1 MTLSLPSFLA
11 AATSSLI
18 PPPAEADAALS
29 QPFPLLEPGEEPDEQ
44 PVTSNARAAG
54 AASAMSAKRCGDLT
68 GDCLLLTPRPLGA
81 RADRR
86 SPQRRNVQ
94 GSFGHL
100 QAARGSHPYT
110 FMHPGGLRAAARVSR
125 GVTDLTPEIGPTFI
139 GLCAAQSRSAQRTAR
154 PAPPAGFEPAING

>member
-86 SPQRRNVQ
+86 SPQI
-94 GSFGHL
+94 
-100 QAARGSHPYT
+100 P
-110 FMHPGGLRAAARVSR
+110 P
-125 GVTDLTPEIGPTFI
+125 I
-139 GLCAAQSRSAQRTAR
+139 AQSSACPCHRLSLFRPSYRPTATQ
-154 PAPPAGFEPAING
+154 PALMAFATGASPGYI